1 MSWIQKLYETY
12 EVCADAPQF
21 EKEPLLPVS
30 HTEQH
35 AHIEIILDQS
45 GDFQRAAVVA
55 KENTVFPATEKSAGR
70 TNEPVPHPICDK
82 IQYCAADYKGFG
94 GTKESFFE
102 AYIRQLR
109 QWQADY
115 PNAKAGAVLRY
126 VEKGTVV
133 ADLVRAGVL
142 HCGPDHI
149 LLTEWTSE
157 APMPELF
164 KMLTA
169 KEKKRDQGDAFLRW
183 RVQVPGDPVS
193 AVWADSGVRDSWIR
207 FDASQIKKRGLCM
220 VTGETTAL
228 TVNHPKRL
236 RNAGDKAKLISSND
250 GSGYTFRGRFAS
262 PEQAYGVGYAVSQK
276 AHSALRWLIAR
287 QGYRSGDQTF
297 VAWAVSG
304 KSIPDPLADTASL
317 FEVVEAGEIAERGS
331 PYEGDAG
338 QHFALRLRKAIS
350 GYRANLGD
358 AEDVVVIGLDS
369 ATPGRMAITYY
380 RELTGAEFLDR
391 VSEWHARYAWFQVY
405 SKDNHF
411 VGAPAPRE
419 IAEAAYGRRLDGKLG
434 DKLRKATVERLL
446 PCIVDARPLPRD
458 IVAASV
464 RRACNRAGIKT
475 WEWEKYLGIACAL
488 VRGSSKEEDYQMA
501 LEENRTTRDYLFG
514 RLLAIA
520 ENIEQRALHVANE
533 QRDTIAA
540 KLMQRFADHPCST
553 WRNIEGA
560 LTPYKTRLR
569 TKRPAVLLER
579 DKLLDAV
586 MGMFS
591 REDFISDSKLSGEFL
606 LGYHCQRAALW
617 PKGKSESGS
626 PDKDESAVEG
636 DKL

>member
-1 MSWIQKLYETY
+1 
-12 EVCADAPQF
+12 
-21 EKEPLLPVS
+21 
-30 HTEQH
+30 
-35 AHIEIILDQS
+35 
-45 GDFQRAAVVA
+45 VVA
-55 KENTVFPATEKSAGR
+55 RENTVFPATEKSAGR
-70 TNEPVPHPICDK
+70 TSEPVPHPICDK
-82 IQYCAADYKGFG
+82 ILYCAADYKKFG
-94 GTKESFFE
+94 GTKDSFFQ
-102 AYIRQLR
+102 AYIDQLR
-109 QWQADY
+109 QWQTEY
-115 PNAKAGAVLRY
+115 PSAKAGAVLRY

-133 ADLVRAGVL
+133 ADLVRASVL
-142 HCGPDHI
+142 HCGPDQV
-149 LLTEWTSE
+149 LLTEWSSE
-157 APMPELF
+157 APTPEIF

-183 RVQVPGDPVS
+183 RVQVPGDPES
-193 AVWADSGVRDSWIR
+193 AVWMDSSVRDSWIQ
-207 FDASQIKKRGLCM
+207 FDASQIKRRGLCM
-220 VTGETTAL
+220 VTGETTAQ

-250 GSGYTFRGRFAS
+250 GVGYTFRGRFAL

-287 QGYRSGDQTF
+287 QGYTSGDQAF
-297 VAWAVSG
+297 VAWAVNG
-304 KSIPDPLADTASL
+304 TTIPDPLADTAKL
-317 FEVVEAGEIAERGS
+317 LEVAESGEIAGQPS

-350 GYRANLGD
+350 GYRAKLGD
-358 AEDVVVIGLDS
+358 ADDVVVIGLDS

-380 RELTGAEFLDR
+380 RELTASEFLDR
-391 VSEWHARYAWFQVY
+391 VSEWHAGCSWLQRY
-405 SKDNHF
+405 SKDKSF
-411 VGAPAPRE
+411 VAAPAPRE
-419 IAEAAYGRRLDGKLG
+419 IAEAAFGRRVD

-458 IVAASV
+458 IVTASV
-464 RRACNRAGIKT
+464 RRACNRAGMET

-488 VRGSSKEEDYQMA
+488 VRGSSKEGGYQMA
-501 LEENRTTRDYLFG
+501 LEENRRTRDYLFG

-533 QRDTIAA
+533 QRGTNAA
-540 KLMQRFADHPCST
+540 RLMQRFADHPCST
-553 WRNIEGA
+553 WKNIEGA

-591 REDFISDSKLSGEFL
+591 AEDFTSDRKLYGEFL

-617 PKGKSESGS
+617 PKDKPESGS
-626 PDKDESAVEG
+626 PDADESAVEG
-636 DKL
+636 EKL